1 MTSNEPLRDQVTLIT
16 GGGTGIGRGL
26 ALALAAAGAPVAVV
40 GRREEPLRETVA
52 AVHEAGGVARAFPG
66 DVSDE
71 ADVTRL
77 VRETE
82 EALGPIA
89 ILVNNAAIGGGGAI
103 HSHSVADWDRVLAVN
118 LRGPFLMARAVLPGM
133 RQRRHGHIVNVSSEA
148 GLEYNEGDGAYGIS
162 KHALNVLGEYI
173 QRENQ
178 ELGIRVNTICPGM
191 VVTPMSADSRG
202 LDHAKCLYPDDISDL
217 VIWLVTRRANVKIG
231 RPVLIQ
237 TMENP
242 WT

>member
-103 HSHSVADWDRVLAVN
+103 HSHSVAGWDRVLAVS
-118 LRGPFLMARAVLPGM
+118 LRGRLLMAGAVLPGM
-133 RQRRHGHIVNVSSEA
+133 RQRGNGHLVNVSSEA

-191 VVTPMSADSRG
+191 VVTP
-202 LDHAKCLYPDDISDL
+202 
-217 VIWLVTRRANVKIG
+217 
-231 RPVLIQ
+231 
-237 TMENP
+237 
-242 WT
+242 

>member
-1 MTSNEPLRDQVTLIT
+1 MTDKQSLHDQVALIT

-52 AVHEAGGVARAFPG
+52 AVREAGGLARAFSG

-77 VRETE
+77 VSETE

-89 ILVNNAAIGGGGAI
+89 ILVNNAAVGGGGAI
-103 HSHSVADWDRVLAVN
+103 HRHSVSDWDRVMSVN

-133 RQRRHGHIVNVSSEA
+133 RERRQGHIVNISSEA
-148 GLEYNEGDGAYGIS
+148 GLEYYEGDGAYGIS
-162 KHALNVLGEYI
+162 KHALNALGEYI

-178 ELGIRVNTICPGM
+178 ELGICVNTICPGM
-191 VVTPMSADSRG
+191 VVTPMSAGSPG
-202 LDHAKCLYPDDISDL
+202 LDHAKCLYPDDIAEL
-217 VIWLVTRRANVKIG
+217 VLWLVTRRANVKIG